1 MWKKNILKGM
11 ENTKCKI
18 TRKIIFF
25 FYIMHHSY
33 YYIIYNWQINW
44 HFKLFE
50 IGPRILLFIPHNHII
65 IICLF
70 LKIRISINYIH
81 SFRVYHHLA
90 LFNKCWWWFII
101 RGSERIRRLSMILW
115 IFNYT
120 WTKDN
125 YSSQRTRPLSIL
137 TN

>member
-1 MWKKNILKGM
+1 MKFNLRISYIIFCGKKNILKGK
-11 ENTKCKI
+11 ENMKCKI
-18 TRKIIFF
+18 TRKVIFF

-70 LKIRISINYIH
+70 FENMNIDRLYSLISRIS
-81 SFRVYHHLA
+81 SSR
-90 LFNKCWWWFII
+90 FIQQMLVMI
-101 RGSERIRRLSMILW
+101 YQRIRENTQIINDLMNI
-115 IFNYT
+115 
-120 WTKDN
+120 
-125 YSSQRTRPLSIL
+125 
-137 TN
+137 

>member
-1 MWKKNILKGM
+1 M
-11 ENTKCKI
+11 KI

-70 LKIRISINYIH
+70 FENMNIDRLYSLISRIS
-81 SFRVYHHLA
+81 SSR
-90 LFNKCWWWFII
+90 FIQQMLVMI
-101 RGSERIRRLSMILW
+101 YQRIRENTQIINDLMNI
-115 IFNYT
+115 
-120 WTKDN
+120 
-125 YSSQRTRPLSIL
+125 
-137 TN
+137 

>member
-1 MWKKNILKGM
+1 MEKKNILKGK
-11 ENTKCKI
+11 ENMKI

-70 LKIRISINYIH
+70 FENMNIDRLYSLISRIIISFH
-81 SFRVYHHLA
+81 STNVGDDL
-90 LFNKCWWWFII
+90 
-101 RGSERIRRLSMILW
+101 SEDPRK
-115 IFNYT
+115 YA
-120 WTKDN
+120 D
-125 YSSQRTRPLSIL
+125 YQ
-137 TN
+137 